1 VSGAGAKNIADQ
13 LASSLLVQVSA
24 GGDRVLVRAA
34 TWDDLGEALRAID
47 RPKERVRIAVDPPR
61 A

>member
-1 VSGAGAKNIADQ
+1 
-13 LASSLLVQVSA
+13 
-24 GGDRVLVRAA
+24 VRAA
-34 TWDDLGEALRAID
+34 NWDDLGEALRSID